1 MIPQITNAIIET
13 IETVAYPSRTYRLGE
28 EQVAGF
34 VDGLEAIKQAVFHI
48 LSTER
53 YAYPIYGD
61 NYGVELEKYKGR
73 GFDYLKATIENTL
86 KDALLQDDR
95 IIDVT
100 VTDVQKI
107 KKDSVLVK
115 FTVMSN
121 RGTFSAGVE
130 INV

>member
-1 MIPQITNAIIET
+1 MIPQIANAIMET

-34 VDGLEAIKQAVFHI
+34 VDGLEAIRQAVFHI

-53 YAYPIYGD
+53 YAYPIYDD

-73 GFDYLKATIENTL
+73 GFGYLKATIENTL

-100 VTDVQKI
+100 VTDVLNTQR
-107 KKDSVLVK
+107 DSALVQ
-115 FTVMSN
+115 FTVTSN
-121 RGTFSAGVE
+121 RGTFSSEVIVNE
-130 INV
+130 